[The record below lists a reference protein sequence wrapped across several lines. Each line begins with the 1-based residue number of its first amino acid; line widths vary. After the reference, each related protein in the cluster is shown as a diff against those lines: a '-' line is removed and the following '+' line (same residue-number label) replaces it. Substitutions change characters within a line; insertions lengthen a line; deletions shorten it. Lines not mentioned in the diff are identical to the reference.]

1 MKSIDIN
8 CDMGEGTGND
18 AALMPY
24 ISSCSIAC
32 GGHFG
37 NAQTIAVTLEDAQS
51 AGVKVGAH
59 PSYPDQLNFGRKSL
73 PISLPHLQDALR
85 QQLDLFFSLCSYP
98 NHIKPHGALYNDLFH
113 DLEKARAVVAVFNE
127 YAKGIKLFCSPGSQ
141 LAIAAA
147 AEGFQVVYE
156 GFGDRSYTGQGNLV
170 ARSQAGAVL
179 THKEAIAHQVLRIVT
194 KKQVNTIDHQTIPL
208 EVQTICLHGD
218 GKNVLENLPYL
229 KNHLINNGISVK
241 AI

>member
-37 NAQTIAVTLEDAQS
+37 NAKTIAASLEDAQA
-51 AGVKVGAH
+51 AGVQIGAH

-73 PISLPHLQDALR
+73 SISLPNLQDALR
-85 QQLDLFFSLCSYP
+85 KQLDLFFNLCSHP
-98 NHIKPHGALYNDLFH
+98 NHIKTHGALYNDLFH
-113 DLEKARAVVAVFNE
+113 DLEKAMAVLAVFSE
-127 YAKGIKLFCSPGSQ
+127 YAKGIKLFCSPVSQ
-141 LAIAAA
+141 LAAAAA
-147 AEGFQVVYE
+147 AEGFQVIYE
-156 GFGDRSYTGQGNLV
+156 GFGDRTYSPIGNLV
-170 ARSQAGAVL
+170 VRSQARAVL
-179 THKEAIAHQVLRIVT
+179 THKKAITQQVLQIVK
-194 KKQVNTIDHQTIPL
+194 KKQVNTIDYQTIPL
-208 EVQTICLHGD
+208 GVQTICLHGD
-218 GKNVLENLPYL
+218 GKNVLENLQYL
-229 KNHLINNGISVK
+229 KDQLNNNGISVK

>member
-8 CDMGEGTGND
+8 CDMGEGTWND
-18 AALMPY
+18 AALIPY

-37 NAQTIAVTLEDAQS
+37 NAKTIAAILEDAQA

-73 PISLPHLQDALR
+73 CISLPDLQDALR
-85 QQLDLFFSLCSYP
+85 KQLDLFFSLCSHP

-113 DLEKARAVVAVFNE
+113 DLEKARAVVAVFSE

-141 LAIAAA
+141 LATAAI
-147 AEGFQVVYE
+147 ENGFQVVFE
-156 GFGDRSYTGQGNLV
+156 GFGDRTYTPQGNLV
-170 ARSQAGAVL
+170 ARSQVDAVL
-179 THKEAIAHQVLRIVT
+179 TRKEAIAQQVLRIVT
-194 KKQVNTIDHQTIPL
+194 QQQVNTIDHQTIPL
-208 EVQTICLHGD
+208 GVQTICMHGD
-218 GKNVLENLPYL
+218 GKNVLENLQYL
-229 KNHLINNGISVK
+229 KDYLNKNGISVK

>member
-18 AALMPY
+18 AAFMPY

-37 NAQTIAVTLEDAQS
+37 NAKTISATLEDAQA

-59 PSYPDQLNFGRKSL
+59 PSYPDQLNFGRKSP
-73 PISLPHLQDALR
+73 PISLLNLQVALR
-85 QQLDLFFSLCSYP
+85 EQLDLFFSLCLHP

-113 DLEKARAVVAVFNE
+113 DLEKAKAVLAVFSE

-141 LAIAAA
+141 LAAVAAT
-147 AEGFQVVYE
+147 EGFQVIYE
-156 GFGDRSYTGQGNLV
+156 GFGDRTYTHQGNLV
-170 ARSQAGAVL
+170 IRSQVGAVL
-179 THKEAIAHQVLRIVT
+179 TRKEAIAQQVLQIVA
-194 KKQVNTIDHQTIPL
+194 KNQVNTIDHQTIPL
-208 EVQTICLHGD
+208 GVQTICMHGE
-218 GKNVLENLPYL
+218 GNNVLENLQYL
-229 KNHLINNGISVK
+229 KNHLNNNGISVK